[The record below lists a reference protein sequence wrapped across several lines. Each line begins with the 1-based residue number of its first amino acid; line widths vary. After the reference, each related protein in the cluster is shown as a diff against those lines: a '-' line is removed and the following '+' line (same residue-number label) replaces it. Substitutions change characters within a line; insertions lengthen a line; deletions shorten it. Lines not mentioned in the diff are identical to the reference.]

1 MNVATRSRAKDTEA
15 TPAQTS
21 PGTGATASPVVPA
34 DDPSEPADGDC
45 RSQKNDVPNE
55 DESISIPTQNIRHFK
70 EQVVNTS
77 RLLKV
82 FSDQEKEMAKAKAE
96 LAKHNEEAKRMHTSY
111 QSLQRDVDARV
122 RELAKANAE
131 TENARSLLVLREAEL
146 SRVRGQREDLEARI
160 SELSNAVP
168 AVEQAVPPKSPNL
181 VLVEDIDRL
190 KKELESKEGSL
201 KSLRISRDAI
211 RSSTKA
217 EIMSIQARYAREQK
231 ELIERQEKE
240 MSEHRASLAGKE
252 TEQEQEQERLMQL
265 DMDLTMRETQM
276 EDQVAELKASIDE
289 ITKNH
294 HSAQQTIKRL
304 EEQAKSRTADFRSEI
319 GKLQREL
326 KKSEKQNG
334 DLSAALKR
342 AQDGARAAKDSARAK
357 PKQRPRSTA
366 TAAEAVQAATEDVA
380 SMSPEELRKEVGSL
394 RVDSVHQE
402 ETIRRYR
409 VMLEELERK
418 QNPEGPRPRGR

>member
-1 MNVATRSRAKDTEA
+1 
-15 TPAQTS
+15 
-21 PGTGATASPVVPA
+21 
-34 DDPSEPADGDC
+34 
-45 RSQKNDVPNE
+45 
-55 DESISIPTQNIRHFK
+55 
-70 EQVVNTS
+70 
-77 RLLKV
+77 
-82 FSDQEKEMAKAKAE
+82 
-96 LAKHNEEAKRMHTSY
+96 
-111 QSLQRDVDARV
+111 
-122 RELAKANAE
+122 
-131 TENARSLLVLREAEL
+131 
-146 SRVRGQREDLEARI
+146 
-160 SELSNAVP
+160 
-168 AVEQAVPPKSPNL
+168 
-181 VLVEDIDRL
+181 
-190 KKELESKEGSL
+190 
-201 KSLRISRDAI
+201 
-211 RSSTKA
+211 
-217 EIMSIQARYAREQK
+217 MSIQARYAREQK

-418 QNPEGPRPRGR
+418 QNPEGPRPRGRVHTLEKEVEKLKADVDEREKQINALKSVLNLASSGSESGIGENDVSNTATQAVARIAQLDLKIIEMEATIKERNQTIQTLETEVKEARESASERPMRLRHAHQSSPTNTPGSTRSAAGVGVSGGRRGLRSVMSSNEQCEQHYTEIT